1 MKYNLNPYKVLL
13 SIVMYLM
20 LASYTV
26 HGFIFQNRYIYS
38 VTNGQTPLY
47 GTETDDALS
56 EYRPNELSRPSLS
69 TLPTLP
75 TLPQP
80 PIASLSL
87 SGGGAYGAFQV
98 GCLKALA
105 EENIVKFDTIDTVSV
120 GGLLGAF
127 LAQFNIKDQYDGI
140 SKLEDVWNNIKNNR
154 DIYKHWKFSF
164 LEGAFV
170 RNGLYNP
177 KPLAKMIGNN
187 LNARSLTNSD
197 VDFNAAT
204 TNIKTGE
211 MVVFDKNHDEI
222 ANAVLAGCSIPVM
235 FPPVKIQ
242 DDYFVDAG
250 IKRYF
255 WGTDLHRTDKPVV
268 VITTSY
274 QDDNEPS
281 KQKPR
286 NMVDYGA
293 SVIRIFMDSLYA
305 DDMSRMINR
314 ENVYIIRPK
323 TKLHGKGM
331 SFKNKDIV
339 ANIDIGYKQTM
350 QMIRDGELNVTT
362 PV

>member
-1 MKYNLNPYKVLL
+1 MRYNLNPYKVLL

-26 HGFIFQNRYIYS
+26 HGFIFQNRYTYS
-38 VTNGQTPLY
+38 VTNGHTPLY
-47 GTETDDALS
+47 ASETDNAMPKYISTVHALP
-56 EYRPNELSRPSLS
+56 E
-69 TLPTLP
+69 
-75 TLPQP
+75 P

-120 GGLLGAF
+120 GGLIGAF
-127 LAQFNIKDQYDGI
+127 LAQFDIKDQYDGI
-140 SKLEDVWNNIKNNR
+140 VKLEEVWNRIKTNR
-154 DIYKHWKFSF
+154 DIYKHWKLSF

-177 KPLAKMIGNN
+177 KPLAKLIGTN
-187 LNARSLTNSD
+187 LDTEKLVKSD

-204 TNIKTGE
+204 TDISTGE
-211 MVVFDKNHDEI
+211 MVVFDKTHDEI

-242 DDYFVDAG
+242 DNYFVDAG

-274 QDDNEPS
+274 HDENGPLEP
-281 KQKPR
+281 KPK
-286 NMVDYGA
+286 NMGEYGA

-305 DDMSRMINR
+305 DDMSRMIDR
-314 ENVYIIRPK
+314 DNVYVISPRK
-323 TKLHGKGM
+323 KLHGKGM
-331 SFKNKDIV
+331 SFKHKDIV
-339 ANIDIGYKQTM
+339 ANIKIGYKQTR
-350 QMIRDGELNVTT
+350 QMIRNGELNVIT